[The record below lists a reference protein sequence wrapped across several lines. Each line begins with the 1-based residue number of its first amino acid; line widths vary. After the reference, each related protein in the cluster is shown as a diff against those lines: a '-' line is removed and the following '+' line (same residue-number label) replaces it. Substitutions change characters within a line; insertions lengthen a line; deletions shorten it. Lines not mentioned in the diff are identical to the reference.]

1 MAEYN
6 RSMESVQGRKQSQ
19 RKRCCHRCISKG
31 AGVWLH
37 DTVQFTLSAPSV
49 YNFVFKKLKYAFRV
63 RRFQLKFPHNGIPF
77 KQTIVS
83 LNTNPEWMG
92 VIFCIRNSSS
102 ILPLTT
108 AWNRLP
114 SHLPNLWVAFISFKV
129 IASGG
134 FYVLGQEQDE
144 LAANFSAN
152 EAFIGQMSQLNIWSY
167 EVSSSDI
174 ADMARHAENYVGNVI
189 GWSDFYDGAD
199 SGIKKIEPSVARTG
213 KLSCF

>member
-1 MAEYN
+1 M
-6 RSMESVQGRKQSQ
+6 
-19 RKRCCHRCISKG
+19 
-31 AGVWLH
+31 L
-37 DTVQFTLSAPSV
+37 
-49 YNFVFKKLKYAFRV
+49 
-63 RRFQLKFPHNGIPF
+63 
-77 KQTIVS
+77 
-83 LNTNPEWMG
+83 
-92 VIFCIRNSSS
+92 
-102 ILPLTT
+102 
-108 AWNRLP
+108 
-114 SHLPNLWVAFISFKV
+114 VASISFKV

-167 EVSSSDI
+167 EVSASDI

-213 KLSCF
+213 KLSCRECYINNYLFPSIPRPRTVYLHTCARNSYMPAAHSIQ

>member
-1 MAEYN
+1 M
-6 RSMESVQGRKQSQ
+6 
-19 RKRCCHRCISKG
+19 
-31 AGVWLH
+31 L
-37 DTVQFTLSAPSV
+37 
-49 YNFVFKKLKYAFRV
+49 
-63 RRFQLKFPHNGIPF
+63 
-77 KQTIVS
+77 
-83 LNTNPEWMG
+83 
-92 VIFCIRNSSS
+92 
-102 ILPLTT
+102 
-108 AWNRLP
+108 
-114 SHLPNLWVAFISFKV
+114 VASISFKV

-167 EVSSSDI
+167 EVSASDI

-213 KLSCF
+213 KLSCRECHINKKKKAGPDYFTPFLRASIHQAQSGPFLHSSFYLGFPTVYLRSSYIACI

>member
-1 MAEYN
+1 M
-6 RSMESVQGRKQSQ
+6 
-19 RKRCCHRCISKG
+19 
-31 AGVWLH
+31 L
-37 DTVQFTLSAPSV
+37 
-49 YNFVFKKLKYAFRV
+49 
-63 RRFQLKFPHNGIPF
+63 
-77 KQTIVS
+77 
-83 LNTNPEWMG
+83 
-92 VIFCIRNSSS
+92 
-102 ILPLTT
+102 
-108 AWNRLP
+108 
-114 SHLPNLWVAFISFKV
+114 VASISFKV

-167 EVSSSDI
+167 EVSASDI

-213 KLSCF
+213 KLSCRECYINNYLFPSIPRPRKESYLHTCARNSYMPAAHSIQ